1 MRVEYVKCDSCGREF
16 KGDYLK
22 VTLERYKKKVDWEK
36 EDSAFLCLELC
47 ESCSQRVVEF
57 FTPLKDP
64 YGGKDVRF
72 EFAKQ

>member
-36 EDSAFLCLELC
+36 
-47 ESCSQRVVEF
+47 
-57 FTPLKDP
+57 KI
-64 YGGKDVRF
+64 VRF
-72 EFAKQ
+72 CA